1 MGGIYV
7 SDPQFL
13 TRIATITSSSEER
26 DESAASRLR
35 LWQAGAKMF
44 ADNPFGIGIGN
55 WYQTIGYYIPEY
67 EAKDSHNTYVK
78 CAVELGVQGI
88 LVYVLF
94 IFIAFL
100 QLRQVRKI
108 SATLPQSVGDDLVLC
123 SFGLTVSLAIILTC
137 GLTITLIYT
146 EIIWILLML
155 PVCLRRALDNAMSDQ
170 IALTGDGGESGP
182 KISAQS
188 SENSK
193 G

>member
-78 CAVELGVQGI
+78 CD
-88 LVYVLF
+88 VLF